1 MWKGDKVQI
10 SQESSQL
17 VIQVIDNHLKFRKD
31 EDFTKEIILAYH
43 DNPFR
48 AYVLEKVSDFFYKVT
63 QTLDKSGSS
72 KFSARSIKNY
82 IDGKSDVYILSN
94 YLYNQVNNEVGCLNT
109 SRLQDYLSR
118 STNICIR
125 GILVNTFF
133 PSCIYIC
140 FIEEKSIMLFQHEP
154 RVLFVSNKERRMLNN
169 ITDFLLP
176 QSKDDVQVFDDI
188 VFKDF
193 KITNELVRNLSL
205 LETVKEMRDMLKRE
219 LLMSVV

>member
-10 SQESSQL
+10 LQERGQL

-31 EDFTKEIILAYH
+31 EDFTKKIILAYH
-43 DNPFR
+43 DNPFK
-48 AYVLEKVSDFFYKVT
+48 AYVLEKVSDFFYEVK
-63 QTLDKSGSS
+63 QPLDKSFS

-82 IDGKSDVYILSN
+82 VDGNSDVYILSG
-94 YLYNQVNNEVGCLNT
+94 YLYNQANKVVGYLN

-118 STNICIR
+118 STNVCIR
-125 GILVNTFF
+125 GILVDTFTQ
-133 PSCIYIC
+133 SYVYIC
-140 FIEEKSIMLFQHEP
+140 FIEEKSVMLFQQKP
-154 RVLFVSNKERRMLNN
+154 RVLFVSNKEKRMLKN

-193 KITNELVRNLSL
+193 KITNELVQKLSL
-205 LETVKEMRDMLKRE
+205 LETVEEMRDMLKRE